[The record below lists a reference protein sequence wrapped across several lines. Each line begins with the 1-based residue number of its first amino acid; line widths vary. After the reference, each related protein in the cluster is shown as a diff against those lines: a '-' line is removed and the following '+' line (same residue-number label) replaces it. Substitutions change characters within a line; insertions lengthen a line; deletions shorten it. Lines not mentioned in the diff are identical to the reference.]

1 MYEGQFDRLN
11 IKRRNPRIAMSSQQ
25 HLVRGSA
32 KAFVPRTLTMFNRSR
47 EGDLTR
53 ETIYY
58 EFTYR
63 DFDDAGTFV
72 VTSGSSHARSGTP
85 VALHCAHIFKGGEA
99 PAGISMVGILFLLAL
114 RCGLPVFCNSDFPF
128 RVNPTE
134 SSRCLR
140 FQRPRF
146 IRSGYDP
153 PDTRHLVYRCTGSIL
168 NPDYVRQSFHKQSWA
183 R

>member
-1 MYEGQFDRLN
+1 VSG
-11 IKRRNPRIAMSSQQ
+11 IAEA
-25 HLVRGSA
+25 L
-32 KAFVPRTLTMFNRSR
+32 VPRTLTVFNRSWER
-47 EGDLTR
+47 DLKR
-53 ETIYY
+53 ETIHY

-85 VALHCAHIFKGGEA
+85 VALHCAHIFKEGEA
-99 PAGISMVGILFLLAL
+99 PAGISMVGILFLAL
-114 RCGLPVFCNSDFPF
+114 VHFVVDFCFCNSYFPF

-134 SSRCLR
+134 SSMCLR

-153 PDTRHLVYRCTGSIL
+153 PHPRHLIYRCTGSIQ
-168 NPDYVRQSFHKQSWA
+168 NPDFERARYMSCVRQSFNKVWILLTVSSTHHIVPTA
-183 R
+183 DL